1 MNGYEKYMDRQ
12 RMSDT
17 GMARLV
23 KLETE
28 RPPKVRKR
36 VPQWV
41 KYAGMAASL
50 FLVVGLFALPIL
62 QGAQQQRAAGP
73 NVTDGPA
80 EELQFQEMPHYG
92 FFVDES
98 QYIGKRTPVEPEDAA
113 ELFGCAPDDFAGF
126 LETVGLEKYDMGY
139 YTVDMAGQGDD
150 SYRFLMKGDYISPRE
165 KPENW
170 DETSEISWEMWR
182 GLSSFLPRNDV
193 WLEIYEGHSY
203 LSETDWNEVEPQ
215 AFQGH
220 QVAAACDA
228 NSDYYAAAAFDVACN
243 GKTYGVLY
251 SAVTYGD
258 CNAKEVVT
266 QMVRYLTQSG
276 LFIEDRG
283 TAQVKTTGLYVMERG
298 ESDNPVMPRI
308 HFDGES
314 YTFAQSLLSSHLCR
328 GGYEVAN
335 GRVTARC
342 DEHHFVF
349 DILDE
354 NTLRFVG
361 SESSAPVSYKG
372 EPQITDGAVFRWQ
385 EIVWGEEGSVQDYD
399 TLDDLRASVD
409 EKFLP
414 YLPTTL
420 MDHDEFSGYWR
431 RNNAEYESV
440 DVRWDKPWVIQG
452 SYARFSYSGDIDV
465 KWPLVA
471 MGLPEVTDITDR
483 ENYDFRKHP
492 GLQFPDGSQGYQGI
506 YQKLYCPTFW
516 AKDAS
521 LDLIESRIY
530 QVDPGNEIDGYPEAT
545 TECRFQ
551 LLHDNN
557 VLVNYRFHGMTA
569 EEIWTVVRETI
580 PGGSGNTAVEPTGVF
595 YLEPAEGETL
605 FYPYLN
611 LSGNGNTFS
620 WRRGEE
626 SSRSGSYAVADGKV
640 RCHRSG
646 KIYVFEAVDE
656 DTLRYVGAE
665 SDALDYLDA
674 DLVTRTLPDGAVL
687 RRNDAQLGALD
698 AALRENGSTWLWTT
712 PEHDMEVVH
721 HPEPTHHVEATHHP
735 EPTHHVEEAHHSNSH
750 H

>member
-28 RPPKVRKR
+28 RPPKARKR

-50 FLVVGLFALPIL
+50 VLVVGLFALPIL

-113 ELFGCAPDDFAGF
+113 ELFGCAPDDFAGL
-126 LETVGLEKYDMGY
+126 LETVGLSKYDMEY
-139 YTVDMAGQGDD
+139 YTVEAYYPFGVYPKDVAALGDD
-150 SYRFLMKGDYISPRE
+150 GYRFVMKGSYTTPRE

-170 DETSEISWEMWR
+170 DETSEISWEMWQ

-203 LSETDWNEVEPQ
+203 LSEADWNEVEPQ

-228 NSDYYAAAAFDVACN
+228 NSDYYAAAAFDVECD

-314 YTFAQSLLSSHLCR
+314 YTFGQSLLSSHLCR

-385 EIVWGEEGSVQDYD
+385 EIVWGEEIV
-399 TLDDLRASVD
+399 
-409 EKFLP
+409 
-414 YLPTTL
+414 
-420 MDHDEFSGYWR
+420 
-431 RNNAEYESV
+431 
-440 DVRWDKPWVIQG
+440 
-452 SYARFSYSGDIDV
+452 
-465 KWPLVA
+465 
-471 MGLPEVTDITDR
+471 PEV
-483 ENYDFRKHP
+483 E
-492 GLQFPDGSQGYQGI
+492 G
-506 YQKLYCPTFW
+506 
-516 AKDAS
+516 
-521 LDLIESRIY
+521 
-530 QVDPGNEIDGYPEAT
+530 
-545 TECRFQ
+545 
-551 LLHDNN
+551 
-557 VLVNYRFHGMTA
+557 TA
-569 EEIWTVVRETI
+569 EA
-580 PGGSGNTAVEPTGVF
+580 GVEPSGVF

-620 WRRGEE
+620 WQRGED
-626 SSRSGSYAVADGKV
+626 SCRSGSYAVADGKV

-646 KIYVFEAVDE
+646 KTYVFEAVDE

-665 SDALDYLDA
+665 SDTLDYLDG
-674 DLVTRTLPDGAVL
+674 DSITRTLPDGAVL

-698 AALRENGSTWLWTT
+698 AKLQLGGKYHMETADGSALADSYLDIERKKPYGDIINKKMTVHFASRDCVCNATDYNAA
-712 PEHDMEVVH
+712 HDRVTYVCSDCKSAYTFDIVDSETLRYVASGDKDCIDDCTVFRQLKDG
-721 HPEPTHHVEATHHP
+721 ERAVTEYVWDDAGLRGAWVWGDATHHP
-735 EPTHHVEEAHHSNSH
+735 EQEHNVEVTHHSDSH